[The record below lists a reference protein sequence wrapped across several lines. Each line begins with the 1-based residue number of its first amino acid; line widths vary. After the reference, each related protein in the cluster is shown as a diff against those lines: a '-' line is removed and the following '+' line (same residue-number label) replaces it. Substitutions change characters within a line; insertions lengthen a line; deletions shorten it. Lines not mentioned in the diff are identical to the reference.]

1 MIKLFRK
8 VRQSLLEENKLKK
21 YFKYA
26 VGEIILV
33 VIGILIALQLNNYNS
48 HLKQLELEQEAL
60 KNLKIDFDF
69 NRTEL
74 QRCIDALKKNREDCI
89 VILQHTGERFTDE
102 FKIDIYLP
110 AATSSELFQP
120 QNGSLMDLMNSGRL
134 GVIRNTQ
141 LRNRLSTWLPLLD
154 RLRERENLS
163 VEFDNN
169 IIRYVFKHG
178 SWLNADEVEDNE
190 LITALNLPPSGFKA
204 NNNDMLQSIE
214 FENIIEN
221 QIIFYTLMLDRQEEC
236 MENLIEIIDLLDA
249 EIE

>member
-1 MIKLFRK
+1 M
-8 VRQSLLEENKLKK
+8 
-21 YFKYA
+21 
-26 VGEIILV
+26 
-33 VIGILIALQLNNYNS
+33 
-48 HLKQLELEQEAL
+48 
-60 KNLKIDFDF
+60 
-69 NRTEL
+69 
-74 QRCIDALKKNREDCI
+74 
-89 VILQHTGERFTDE
+89 ILQHTGERFTDE
-102 FKIDIYLP
+102 FKVDIYLP

-178 SWLNADEVEDNE
+178 SWLNADEVEENE

-236 MENLIEIIDLLDA
+236 MENLIEIIDLLEA
-249 EIE
+249 EITP